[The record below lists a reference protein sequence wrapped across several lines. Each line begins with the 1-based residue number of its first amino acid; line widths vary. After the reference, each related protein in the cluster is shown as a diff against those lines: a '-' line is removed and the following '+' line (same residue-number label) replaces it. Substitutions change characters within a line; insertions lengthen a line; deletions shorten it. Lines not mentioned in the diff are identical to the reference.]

1 MATQAQRNKLVRDIL
16 TRHQVYLERLKAGEL
31 RKLDPALRSLDR
43 AVRAALEALGDAPSR
58 TALNKALSS
67 LRAENGRALARYT
80 NEVLAGLRQLSEYT
94 NAFHAATLRTVWPTN
109 APPLATPA
117 TSAAW
122 ANTLSQPVQ
131 ATGHLL
137 EPFIKNFSTRAIG
150 VIERTIRV
158 GYAQGMTNQQ
168 ILRTLRGTRAGNYR
182 DGLIGNL
189 LKREGSAMIRTAI
202 QQVNNSAQMA
212 VLEANSHLVEEY
224 VWVSTLDNRTSTTCR
239 SLDGRRFKLGK
250 GPVPPAHIN
259 CRSFVIPIVGEI
271 DPRTG
276 AKRASRGEE
285 GGQQVD
291 AQLSY
296 YEWLKTQSFDF
307 QVDALGRTR
316 AILFAKGGL
325 SAKEFADLNLDR
337 NFQPLTLEQMRK
349 KNPEP
354 FERAGIEL

>member
-16 TRHQVYLERLKAGEL
+16 TRHQVYLERLKAGEV

-43 AVRAALEALGDAPSR
+43 AVRAALERLGDGASR
-58 TALNKALSS
+58 TALNRTLSS
-67 LRAENGRALARYT
+67 LRSENSRILARYT
-80 NEVLAGLRQLSEYT
+80 NEVLAGLRQLSGYAT
-94 NAFHAATLRTVWPTN
+94 SFHAATLRTVWPAN
-109 APPLATPA
+109 APPMSTPA
-117 TSAAW
+117 ASATW
-122 ANTLSQPVQ
+122 AGTLAQPVQ
-131 ATGHLL
+131 ATGDLL
-137 EPFIKNFSTRAIG
+137 EPFVKNFSTRAIN

-158 GYAQGMTNQQ
+158 GHAQGLTNQQ
-168 ILRTLRGTRAGNYR
+168 ILRMLRGTRAANYR
-182 DGLIGNL
+182 DGLLGNL

-212 VLEANSHLVEEY
+212 VFEANSDLVEEY
-224 VWVSTLDNRTSTTCR
+224 AWVSTLDSRTSQTCR
-239 SLDGRRFKLGK
+239 SLDGRTFKLGK
-250 GPVPPAHIN
+250 GPIPPAHIN
-259 CRSFVIPIVGEI
+259 CRSFIIPIVGDI

-276 AKRASRGEE
+276 SKRASRGEE

-291 AQLSY
+291 ASLSY
-296 YEWLKTQSFDF
+296 YEWLKTQSFAF

-316 AILFAKGGL
+316 AILFNKGGL